1 MHYRKPRVDGN
12 FGDVVAVTDNAANEK
27 KAFEILGWPRLP
39 CNGQNLNLVVKAGLK
54 EVSKVVAKARSIVT
68 MGMLE
73 SKQKLLLKEECHGH
87 KLPTDTPTRWN
98 STFEM
103 LVRVVEQTAAIRAV
117 ADDPLCPG
125 GQDLK
130 RKLLTMNEQLL
141 IQSLITILKPF
152 KMATEDFS
160 FETEPSLSRVVPV
173 LMKLQKVLEIN
184 EMDDPPAVKR
194 MKQAMQANME
204 KRQTSE
210 VMQLCRLASL
220 LDPRTKHLKFLTDE
234 EKDGT
239 AKELLKL
246 CLELGKDSNSE
257 TVTDETEEAADLPTK
272 FHVKI
277 QALAKKTG

>member
-117 ADDPLCPG
+117 ADDPRCPG

-141 IQSLITILKPF
+141 IQSFITILKQCGRWQHCIGLQSWETP
-152 KMATEDFS
+152 MSEPATTCHLAR
-160 FETEPSLSRVVPV
+160 ETIIRQL
-173 LMKLQKVLEIN
+173 
-184 EMDDPPAVKR
+184 
-194 MKQAMQANME
+194 KQ
-204 KRQTSE
+204 
-210 VMQLCRLASL
+210 
-220 LDPRTKHLKFLTDE
+220 
-234 EKDGT
+234 
-239 AKELLKL
+239 
-246 CLELGKDSNSE
+246 
-257 TVTDETEEAADLPTK
+257 
-272 FHVKI
+272 
-277 QALAKKTG
+277 